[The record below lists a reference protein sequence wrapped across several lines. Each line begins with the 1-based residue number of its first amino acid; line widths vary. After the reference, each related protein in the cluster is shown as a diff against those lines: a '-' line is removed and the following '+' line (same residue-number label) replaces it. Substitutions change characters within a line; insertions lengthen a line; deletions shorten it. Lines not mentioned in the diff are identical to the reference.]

1 MQCTTNK
8 LFFISADTDANT
20 DANTDIAIIIGSF
33 FKNTIT
39 IQFCTPKSFRE
50 INFKAYTTEN

>member
-1 MQCTTNK
+1 MP
-8 LFFISADTDANT
+8 IPMP
-20 DANTDIAIIIGSF
+20 IPIYVAIIIGSF